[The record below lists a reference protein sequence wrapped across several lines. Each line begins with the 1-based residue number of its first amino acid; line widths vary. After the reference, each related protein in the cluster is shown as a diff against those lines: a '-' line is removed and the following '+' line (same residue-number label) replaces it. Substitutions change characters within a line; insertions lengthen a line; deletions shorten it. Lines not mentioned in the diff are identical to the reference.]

1 MRAEGL
7 KKLGDMKRR
16 KSPRSG
22 RERGMQEETQGP
34 FDRMIDGV
42 INFVIRNYPTFSMKF
57 DLHVFI

>member
-22 RERGMQEETQGP
+22 RERGMHAETQGP
-34 FDRMIDGV
+34 FDRMIDGG
-42 INFVIRNYPTFSMKF
+42 
-57 DLHVFI
+57 D